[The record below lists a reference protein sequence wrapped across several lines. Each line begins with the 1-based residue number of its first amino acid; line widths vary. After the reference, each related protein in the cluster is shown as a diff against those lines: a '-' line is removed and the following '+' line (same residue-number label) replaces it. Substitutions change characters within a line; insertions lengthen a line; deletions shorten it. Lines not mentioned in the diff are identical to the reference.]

1 MLEPDLQ
8 MKWSNMKIL
17 MNSEGATMK
26 TLVMIVFIALI
37 CLGAISLTVG
47 QPPATKD
54 ATASRP
60 LPAAVCKAIETYIAK
75 VDATRSVSEKVKRE
89 AKYDEAKS
97 ELASVLNQYDEA
109 SLLTI
114 ASSYVRYTETVA
126 TADPGKP
133 GFDDDL
139 DKRLKSRSALL
150 ERCANYT
157 STR

>member
-1 MLEPDLQ
+1 
-8 MKWSNMKIL
+8 
-17 MNSEGATMK
+17 MK